1 MAMRRTE
8 ILAAAAAAAHRFRR
22 IFGSAVED
30 RKKDE
35 RNSHNNPLNEST
47 ALLLALGL
55 LKLSEESAQQ
65 LDEVFRN
72 TITRVSMKRKETE
85 TDLLWLGHHLLDREI
100 TALHGPLKRDVFM
113 DFLMKQLCLITTHE
127 RSDAEAWEIGEGLIA
142 RASATHEDYSRYHK
156 IYPEEDKPVVR
167 TLLWEFTKGVAV
179 NYRGDFRDRT
189 TLDVFGIVL
198 TYSDDVSNLLV
209 EAD

>member
-1 MAMRRTE
+1 MRRTE

-22 IFGSAVED
+22 IFGSAVVD
-30 RKKDE
+30 RKRNE
-35 RNSHNNPLNEST
+35 RIKHNKALSEST
-47 ALLLALGL
+47 ALLLALEL

-72 TITRVSMKRKETE
+72 TITPLSMKRKEAE
-85 TDLLWLGHHLLDREI
+85 TDLLWLGHHLLNREI
-100 TALHGPLKRDVFM
+100 SVIYEPAKRDIFM
-113 DFLMKQLCLITTHE
+113 DFLMKQLCLITTYE

-142 RASATHEDYSRYHK
+142 RASATHEDYSRFPK

-167 TLLWEFTKGVAV
+167 TLLWEFTKSVAV
-179 NYRGDFRDRT
+179 HYRGDYRDRS

-198 TYSDDVSNLLV
+198 LYSEDVCNLLV
-209 EAD
+209 DAD